1 MINIKQS
8 KNNRKKRNLIGT
20 TVFNSSNEVYYLM

>member
-8 KNNRKKRNLIGT
+8 KNNRKKRNLIDT